1 MKKLSKAG
9 LIPAAGHLLNQGY
22 KKLFATTDGQFFTEE
37 DLAKAHA
44 HRIDDLVYQFD
55 ADCMNNQT
63 GDIDIEPK
71 ADIDKSPVETNIEP
85 KVDVDKSPVDLDIK
99 PGIPVSVGSKPKRKN
114 NSKKK

>member
-1 MKKLSKAG
+1 MKKLSKAD
-9 LIPAAGHLLNQGY
+9 LIPAAGNLLNQGY

-63 GDIDIEPK
+63 GDTDIE
-71 ADIDKSPVETNIEP
+71 S
-85 KVDVDKSPVDLDIK
+85 KVDVDKSPVNTDIK
-99 PGIPVSVGSKPKRKN
+99 PGNPVPVCSKPERKT